1 MLLLS
6 AYKLFDVFDL
16 CMSKAIRCFFTV
28 SPGDRQQDRRGTAVV
43 EDVPDAVTFAVLSVE

>member
-1 MLLLS
+1 MLLVS